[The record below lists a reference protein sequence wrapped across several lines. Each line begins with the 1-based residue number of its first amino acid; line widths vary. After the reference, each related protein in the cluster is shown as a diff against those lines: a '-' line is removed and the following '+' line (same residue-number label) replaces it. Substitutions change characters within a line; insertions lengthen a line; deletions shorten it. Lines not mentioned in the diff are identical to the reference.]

1 MYLKNG
7 IEIDCENVQINLKR
21 IINQVYRLLPTR
33 EEGGDWIKPLQTV
46 LEELYGM
53 DRVLIGHHQV
63 FFVIL
68 CKMEGLLLLT
78 RDEDFSLYRRVI
90 FEVLSLLNSLK
101 ECLV

>member
-21 IINQVYRLLPTR
+21 IINQIYRLLPTR

-53 DRVLIGHHQV
+53 DRVLIGHHQI

-90 FEVLSLLNSLK
+90 FEILSLLNSLK